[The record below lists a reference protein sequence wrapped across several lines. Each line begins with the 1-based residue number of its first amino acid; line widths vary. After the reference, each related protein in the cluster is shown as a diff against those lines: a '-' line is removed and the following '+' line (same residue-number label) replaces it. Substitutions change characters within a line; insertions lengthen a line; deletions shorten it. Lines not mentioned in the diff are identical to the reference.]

1 CCRTLAGT
9 LIERKFHWKVARVRR
24 RKSKPV
30 SAETDLDMDLPLEI
44 MQRMQL
50 MIFGPRVTEQARPTS
65 VCVAPPDDTDFSY
78 ARIAGKGGRAFGYI
92 RIWGFARNL
101 GQRQFVDT
109 FMRLLK
115 QVPPGGLAIDI
126 RGNPGGKIVAGEC
139 ILQMLTSRHIE
150 PELFQFRNTPLSL

>member
-1 CCRTLAGT
+1 
-9 LIERKFHWKVARVRR
+9 
-24 RKSKPV
+24 
-30 SAETDLDMDLPLEI
+30 
-44 MQRMQL
+44 
-50 MIFGPRVTEQARPTS
+50 IFGPRVTEQARPTS

-126 RGNPGGKIVAGEC
+126 RGNPGGKIVAGEF

-150 PELFQFRNTPLSL
+150 PELFQFRNTPLSLRICINGRGDEKLERWIPSIKEGLQNGDVYSAGFSKTEVAACNSIGRK